1 MEHKNEAIASFTFT
15 GYTDEAETVT
25 SRLSGGRTLGGEHF
39 IRSDSDGEVARIIL
53 ARPPLNILTIEMM
66 EELNEVL
73 RDFSDRPDLRAL
85 VLAAEGKA
93 FSAGVAVE
101 DHLGDRM
108 KPMLAAFHQI
118 FRYLYRLGCPT
129 VAAVQGPA
137 LGGGAELATF
147 CDLVIASEAATLGQ
161 PEIRV
166 GVFPPIAA
174 LCYPNRV
181 GQARALQLLLSGEVI
196 SAREAERIGLV
207 DRVVPPEE
215 LEAAVAGA
223 LAKFT
228 DKSAVVLRMTKRA
241 VREARGQG
249 FEAALAVLE
258 NRYQNELMRTEDAG
272 EGLRA
277 FVEKRPPVWKHR

>member
-1 MEHKNEAIASFTFT
+1 MGSE
-15 GYTDEAETVT
+15 
-25 SRLSGGRTLGGEHF
+25 RF
-39 IRSDSDGEVARIIL
+39 IRSHFDGAVARITL

-66 EELNEVL
+66 EELNAAL
-73 RDFSDRPDLRAL
+73 RECSRRPETKAL

-101 DHLGDRM
+101 DHLGDSV
-108 KPMLAAFHQI
+108 KPMLEAFHQI
-118 FRYLYRLGCPT
+118 FRHIRSLDCPT
-129 VAAVQGPA
+129 LAVVQGPA

-147 CDLVIASEAATLGQ
+147 CDLVIASETATLGQ

-174 LCYPNRV
+174 VHYPTRV
-181 GQARALQLLLSGEVI
+181 GLARTLQLLLSGDVV

-207 DRVVPPEE
+207 DRVVPPEQ
-215 LEAAVAGA
+215 LEAAVADA
-223 LAKFT
+223 LGRFT
-228 DKSAVVLRMTKRA
+228 DKSAVVLRLAKRA
-241 VREARGQG
+241 VREASGRS
-249 FEAALAVLE
+249 FEAALAALE
-258 NRYQNELMRTEDAG
+258 ALYHDELMRSEDAA